1 MINFKILQDKAKH
14 IAIAE
19 RWNQIMLNESWSYS
33 LLLILLYNVEVDA
46 SQKRIVETELTEEE
60 IIKTSL
66 KFTHLL
72 EKNKVNLIT
81 TNQQL
86 MYLML
91 VYFGKNLN
99 FLDAPIKHLI
109 NEKLKAM
116 KNFPFPPKFNMK
128 LNKEKSFESL
138 YTMFLDTFQS
148 NSYGDDVFSVM
159 VMIPLAQKFDM
170 KWRKLV
176 WSEYV
181 MTMKFIS
188 CQESDLLENFNEYLH
203 PIETDASLLKSYA
216 IALSTNLLRK
226 DSIPWKIAEHHVR
239 HAKKTCN

>member
-1 MINFKILQDKAKH
+1 
-14 IAIAE
+14 
-19 RWNQIMLNESWSYS
+19 MLNESWPYS
-33 LLLILLYNVEVDA
+33 LLLILLYNVEIDA

-66 KFTHLL
+66 KFTLLL
-72 EKNKVNLIT
+72 EKNKVHLIT

-91 VYFGKNLN
+91 VYFGDNLN
-99 FLDAPIKHLI
+99 FLDLPVKLLIK
-109 NEKLKAM
+109 EKLKAM
-116 KNFPFPPKFNMK
+116 KYFPFPTKFNMK

-148 NSYGDDVFSVM
+148 NSYGDEVFSILM
-159 VMIPLAQKFDM
+159 MIPLAQKYDS

-181 MTMKFIS
+181 ATMKFIS
-188 CQESDLLENFNEYLH
+188 CQESDLLENFNEYLY
-203 PIETDASLLKSYA
+203 PVETDVSLLKCYA
-216 IALSTNLLRK
+216 SALASNLLRR
-226 DSIPWKIAEHHVR
+226 DSVPWKIAEHHVR
-239 HAKKTCN
+239 NAKKT